1 MNGTSTSNVRRSRLL
16 AGAGVLLALF
26 LGWAA
31 SDHAAQD
38 PPKQRME
45 EGEDPPAKGPKR
57 KIRFEEEDP
66 DAKPA
71 RPGANPSADL
81 AQLAREAKNPHVQQ
95 LYRKLAVPYDYVDRA
110 TSEKELPKYRAQPLE
125 QLYGKNRAK
134 LFGTIN
140 YVPLDD
146 DGKPGKPVSDPAG
159 IIRSIQPY
167 ELIALSELD
176 KFRKQGLEKK
186 FPDGVSLYEQLVAE
200 EQVLSAVLR
209 FHESAKAARVRKGD
223 DWGDVEG
230 QLRARLLDVLLGQL
244 DAHTAAKDWNAA
256 FAVATRVTDAFPG
269 DADQLKI
276 APHVVELLREALA
289 ENQLKLNI
297 NAGQLRDAHRRL
309 RALMERFPDN
319 PQIKGLRTQLE
330 KQAQK
335 LYDAAQDVG
344 KSGKPADLARAQEL
358 LREAEEL
365 WPQLDGLQKLRA
377 EMRQKYP
384 ILRVGVRELP
394 QLMSPHT
401 AVTDPELRA
410 VEMLFEGLV
419 KFTPDGPG
427 RGRYEPA
434 LAEGR
439 PQVIE
444 LGRSFRL
451 PGNVLWSDDQP
462 LTLDDIKTTL
472 QAVRDGRG
480 PGHSLAWQNLLA
492 PEREVTSGGGR
503 DGFRIN
509 VHLNKGYIEPLALM
523 NAKIVPRW
531 ALKPGQED
539 GEAFG
544 AKPVGSGPFVYA
556 GRRSEQGRNFA
567 AFLPNPNYSARP
579 SKSGMPRF
587 REVRFYTYTNALEEV
602 RNNVAQL
609 SILLDLTAD
618 EAAQLREERGKN
630 HYTVKLPA
638 ANEPNRRVYF
648 LAVNHR
654 RAPLDDKNLRGA
666 LSLAINREKLLD
678 DHYRGKLKRE
688 VHKALNGP
696 YPARSWACDPK
707 LVSRADK
714 NSQDPFDPIGAKA
727 KFAAAADKLPRGQL
741 ALTLKFPAGDKALAD
756 AMNDLAAQVQELLGV
771 KIEPVPVPARAL
783 RDAVETTGDF
793 ELAYCHF
800 DFADDTY
807 WLGPLFGPK
816 RRPDGEVIDNAFGFK
831 NDDLRRLL
839 EESVTYREFA
849 EVQKCTRAIHRLLAR
864 EETPVVPLWQLD
876 PLHAVRES
884 VQAPPFDAQRVFTDI
899 EKWRLDRNAD

>member
-1 MNGTSTSNVRRSRLL
+1 MNGTACSNVRRSRLL

-45 EGEDPPAKGPKR
+45 EEEDPPGKGPKR

-71 RPGANPSADL
+71 RPGGNPSADL
-81 AQLAREAKNPHVQQ
+81 AQLAREAKNSHVQE
-95 LYRKLAVPYDYVDRA
+95 LYRKLAVPFDYVDRGTPEQA
-110 TSEKELPKYRAQPLE
+110 RPGFRVQPLGP
-125 QLYGKNRAK
+125 LYGKNK
-134 LFGTIN
+134 LFGTID
-140 YVPLDD
+140 YVPLDKD
-146 DGKPGKPVSDPAG
+146 NQPLKPMSDPAG
-159 IIRSIQPY
+159 LIRSIQPY
-167 ELIALSELD
+167 ELIALTELD
-176 KFRKQGLEKK
+176 KFRKKAG
-186 FPDGVSLYEQLVAE
+186 DNGVSSYEELVVE

-223 DWGDVEG
+223 DWGPVEG
-230 QLRARLLDVLLGQL
+230 QLRSRLIDVLLGQL
-244 DAHTAAKDWNAA
+244 DAQTAAKDWNAA
-256 FAVATRVTDAFPG
+256 FALATRVTDAFPG
-269 DADQLKI
+269 ENDQLKI
-276 APHVVELLREALA
+276 APHVVDLLRQALA

-297 NAGQLRDAHRRL
+297 DAAQLRDAHRRL
-309 RALMERFPDN
+309 RALMDRYPEN
-319 PQIKGLRTQLE
+319 PQIKELRAQL
-330 KQAQK
+330 KNQAQK
-335 LYDAAQDVG
+335 LYDAAQDIG

-358 LREAEEL
+358 LRQAEEL
-365 WPQLDGLQKLRA
+365 YPTLEGLQKVRA

-394 QLMSPHT
+394 KYMSPHT
-401 AVTDPELRA
+401 ALTDSELRA
-410 VEMLFEGLV
+410 VEMIFEGLV
-419 KFTPDGPG
+419 KFAPDGAG
-427 RGRYEPA
+427 RGHYEPA

-451 PGNVLWSDDQP
+451 PDNVLWSDNEP
-462 LTLDDIKTTL
+462 LTLADVKATM

-480 PGHSLAWQNLLA
+480 PGHSLAWQNLLS
-492 PEREVTSGGGR
+492 PEREVTSSGGR

-523 NAKIVPRW
+523 DAKILPRS

-539 GEAFG
+539 SETFG

-556 GRRSEQGRNFA
+556 GMQGQQGRSFA
-567 AFLPNPNYSARP
+567 AFVPNPNYAARP
-579 SKSGMPRF
+579 SKYGLPRF
-587 REVRFYTYTNALEEV
+587 REVRFYTYTDDKVLDDI
-602 RNNVAQL
+602 RNKQL
-609 SILLDLTAD
+609 DLVLDLTAD
-618 EAAQLREERGKN
+618 EAAAVREEQARSK
-630 HYTVKLPA
+630 HRFTVKLPA
-638 ANEPNRRVYF
+638 PNEPNRRVYF
-648 LAVNHR
+648 LAINHR
-654 RAPLDDKNLRGA
+654 RAPLDDKQLRGA

-696 YPARSWACDPK
+696 YPARCWACDPK
-707 LVSRADK
+707 LVSRAEK
-714 NSQDPFDPIGAKA
+714 NSQDPFDPIGAKT
-727 KFAAAADKLPRGQL
+727 KFAEAAKKLPRGEL
-741 ALTLKFPAGDKALAD
+741 TLTLKYPAGDKALAG

-771 KIEPVPVPARAL
+771 KLEPVPVPARTL
-783 RDAVETTGDF
+783 REAVEATGDF

-816 RRPDGEVIDNAFGFK
+816 RRPGGEVIDNVFGFK

-839 EESVTYREFA
+839 EESATYREF
-849 EVQKCTRAIHRLLAR
+849 EKVQKCTQAIHKLVAR
-864 EETPVVPLWQLD
+864 EETPLVPLWQLD
-876 PLHAVRES
+876 PLHAVYEE
-884 VQAPPFDAQRVFTDI
+884 VKAPPFDPQRVFTDI
-899 EKWRLDRNAD
+899 EKWRLDRNAE